1 MRTKLLTP
9 GGALVAALVA
19 VACGHA
25 EQRVVDQYFNAVN
38 QQDNQTLSSFAAVKF
53 DKKVDRWVIVSVSPD
68 TKGPVTLPELAK
80 KTKEI
85 DKQIAENKKRAAAFA
100 QENVAAWNQVSD
112 ILGKNGKV
120 PPKLQGIASEREKFN
135 QSDRDLKKALAEA
148 KEALDRERR
157 NAQLSVGDVTDIENL
172 SGEVTTKNV
181 DLDLTIGGK
190 TQRYVMGLR
199 KYELQSGGQAGR
211 RVSRWVIYS
220 LEPKA

>member
-9 GGALVAALVA
+9 GVALVAALVA
-19 VACGHA
+19 AACGHS

-68 TKGPVTLPELAK
+68 TKVPATLPELSK
-80 KTKEI
+80 KVKET
-85 DKQIAENKKRAAAFA
+85 DKQIADNKKRAAAFA
-100 QENVAAWNQVSD
+100 QENVSAWNQVSD
-112 ILGKNGKV
+112 VLGKNGKV

-135 QSDRDLKKALAEA
+135 QTDRELKKALAEA
-148 KEALDRERR
+148 KDALDRERR
-157 NAQLSVGDVTDIENL
+157 NVQLSVGDVTDVENL

-181 DLDLTIGGK
+181 DLDLRIGGK

-199 KYELQSGGQAGR
+199 RYELQSGGQAGR